1 MTLKDSAAW
10 WTKVAAISVLIGL
23 VIERFLAG
31 GLPGWPSPAIP
42 LAQLLVVFGGCIT
55 LAHYALL
62 RRKGVTCTEPQ
73 DPVRL
78 VRSGGLFPSTRHP
91 MYLGD
96 AVTCVGLVM
105 LAPSVAAGLI
115 FPAVSSPRGREG
127 CQDSRPVLF
136 TRPIA
141 VRIEIHLGAGSP
153 QNPHSLV
160 HCPGA

>member
-10 WTKVAAISVLIGL
+10 WTKVAASGVLIGL
-23 VIERFLAG
+23 VIERFVAG

-55 LAHYALL
+55 LAHYAVL

-73 DPVRL
+73 DPLRL

-96 AVTCVGLVM
+96 AVTCVGLAM

-115 FPAVSSPRGREG
+115 LVVAITALVIQARLEDEFLARRFPIEHGQWRAQSGLLLPRLSPSRGVG
-127 CQDSRPVLF
+127 
-136 TRPIA
+136 
-141 VRIEIHLGAGSP
+141 
-153 QNPHSLV
+153 
-160 HCPGA
+160 

>member
-10 WTKVAAISVLIGL
+10 WTKVAASGVLIGL
-23 VIERFLAG
+23 VIERFVAG

-42 LAQLLVVFGGCIT
+42 LAQLLVVVGGCIT
-55 LAHYALL
+55 LAHYTVL

-73 DPVRL
+73 EL

-96 AVTCVGLVM
+96 AVTCVGLAM

-115 FPAVSSPRGREG
+115 LVVAIAALVIQARLEDKFLARRFPIEHGQWRARSGLLLPRLSPSRGVG
-127 CQDSRPVLF
+127 
-136 TRPIA
+136 
-141 VRIEIHLGAGSP
+141 
-153 QNPHSLV
+153 
-160 HCPGA
+160 